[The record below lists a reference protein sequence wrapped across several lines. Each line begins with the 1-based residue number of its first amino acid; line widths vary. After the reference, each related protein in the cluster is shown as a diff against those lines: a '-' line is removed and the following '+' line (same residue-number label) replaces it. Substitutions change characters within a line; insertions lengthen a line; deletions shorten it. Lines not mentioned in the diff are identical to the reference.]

1 MLVGQT
7 KGRGGR
13 SDVGHGSNIAAS
25 AQRLPGRCAGTRAR
39 GRRRGD
45 LAADPTDS
53 DARDDLVDQAER
65 KDEEVLDREGF
76 EERLMQAGESE
87 AGEDVPHVD

>member
-1 MLVGQT
+1 M
-7 KGRGGR
+7 
-13 SDVGHGSNIAAS
+13 
-25 AQRLPGRCAGTRAR
+25 
-39 GRRRGD
+39 
-45 LAADPTDS
+45 AADPTDS